1 MKMIRKIQTIYYRI
15 FTLIELLVVIAI
27 IAILASMLLPALNQA
42 REVAKSISCTNN
54 MKNIYLGANFY
65 MDSNDQYLPGTL
77 QFSPDG
83 GTAWRYWFGAIS
95 QELYGSA
102 NIANLSESKTIAR
115 SKLFTCPAADL
126 GEFKNIASAR
136 YITYAPTL
144 SAEYHSEIA
153 TKRGGWTLSWNGAD
167 RATAKSFKVIP
178 ARGVLLIEEKLC
190 CNWGST
196 VLTQGYC
203 PPWLV
208 NNPSYA
214 NVDKT
219 SWAYGCYPQYRH
231 NNGANFVFKD
241 GHVKSYKRAVNVD
254 IDWRIRK

>member
-42 REVAKSISCTNN
+42 REVAKAISCTNN

-65 MDSNDQYLPGTL
+65 MDSNDLYLPGTL

-83 GTAWRYWFGAIS
+83 GTAWRYWFGAIT
-95 QELYGSA
+95 QELYGNA

-126 GEFKNIASAR
+126 GEFKNVANAR
-136 YITYAPTL
+136 YITYAPT
-144 SAEYHSEIA
+144 SCAETHARIA
-153 TKRGGWTLSWNGAD
+153 TTPGGWTLSWDD
-167 RATAKSFKVIP
+167 RDIAKSFKVIP
-178 ARGVLLIEEKLC
+178 ARGVLLIEQKLST
-190 CNWGST
+190 NWGSNVIT
-196 VLTQGYC
+196 NTYC
-203 PPWLV
+203 MPWAV
-208 NNPSYA
+208 NNPAWENTGS
-214 NVDKT
+214 KG
-219 SWAYGCYPQYRH
+219 SWDYGIWPKYRH

-241 GHVKSYKRAVNVD
+241 GHVKSHKRVVT
-254 IDWRIRK
+254 IDKNWLIRR